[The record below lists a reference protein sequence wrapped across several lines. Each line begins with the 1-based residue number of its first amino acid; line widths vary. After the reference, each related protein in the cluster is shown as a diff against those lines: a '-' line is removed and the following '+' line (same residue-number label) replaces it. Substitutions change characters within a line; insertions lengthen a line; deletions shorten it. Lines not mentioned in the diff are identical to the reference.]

1 MKIIWAI
8 DAFEDNKKL
17 NLKMLEYLTTLNTRQ
32 EAIVTPVYLHR
43 QNSPIVYPS
52 YESPTW
58 FEDDTPVAENLVKS
72 VLNDYKAP
80 FLDPPLIINHSM
92 QTMGSAVEKLSDYA
106 VENNYDMIVVG
117 THGRSGVER
126 YLLGSF
132 TEALISHAEIPV
144 VAVSPLSHKV
154 SKIENILFATDFGE
168 NCQQSFDSVLQ
179 LCSKLA
185 TTITVFHALPKPVEN
200 IFQPGQDSSIYTA
213 EGKLVNFS
221 EFVELSMERK
231 KAIVENWTQR
241 AHSMNIDLNYIFDQT
256 GRTVDKA
263 ILEITKTHDIDEVV
277 MEAQSGSV
285 SAALLGSITRKTLKS
300 IECPLIV
307 LPRALF
313 DSKSF
318 RDSKPKG
325 TQTDLPRF

>member
-72 VLNDYKAP
+72 VVNDYKAP
-80 FLDPPLIINHSM
+80 FLDKPLIINHSM
-92 QTMGSAVEKLSDYA
+92 QTLGSAVEKLSDYA
-106 VENNYDMIVVG
+106 VENNYDLIVVG

-132 TEALISHAEIPV
+132 TEALISHSAVPI
-144 VAVSPLSHKV
+144 VAVSPLSH
-154 SKIENILFATDFGE
+154 SINKIENILFATDFGE

-179 LCSKLA
+179 LGSKLV
-185 TTITVFHALPKPVEN
+185 TSITVFHTLPQPVEN
-200 IFQPGQDSSIYTA
+200 IFEPGQNSSLYTA

-221 EFVELSMERK
+221 EFVEMSMERK
-231 KAIVENWTQR
+231 KAIVENWTKR
-241 AHSMNIDLNYIFDQT
+241 AHSMNIDLHYIFDQT

-263 ILEITKTHDIDEVV
+263 ILEITKTHDIDEVI
-277 MEAQSGSV
+277 MEAQSGSL
-285 SAALLGSITRKTLKS
+285 SAALLGSFTRKILKT
-300 IECPLIV
+300 IECPLII
-307 LPRALF
+307 LPKAF
-313 DSKSF
+313 FEPKGF
-318 RDSKPKG
+318 RDSKSKSN
-325 TQTDLPRF
+325 QTDLSRF